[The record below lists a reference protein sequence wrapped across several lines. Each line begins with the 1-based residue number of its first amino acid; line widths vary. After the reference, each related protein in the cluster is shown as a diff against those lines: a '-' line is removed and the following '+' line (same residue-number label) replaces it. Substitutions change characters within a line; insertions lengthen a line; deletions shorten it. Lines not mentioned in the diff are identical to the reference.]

1 MSPPIRDGSGSSIGS
16 IRLGDGSEISEVR
29 TGAGDVLFSAIP
41 DTAVAQYDAT
51 QAPSTGSISSITDQI
66 NNHDLSG
73 SASVLSS
80 GINGKQTFR
89 FGGSER
95 MDSGTPSLS
104 RDLAVAIVF
113 QIQESA
119 SNVKMIHGSDS
130 NGDVFIQTGA
140 GSGDQYKSRTGTVTS
155 GNAGGTVDNNP
166 HLGIHTFQSGGG
178 GELEIDGTQIIDY
191 GDGSAGL
198 DGFTLADRA
207 SDDLPIEMDVGEAVL
222 YQSPPTS
229 DIDSERSRLA
239 DKWGIT
245 I

>member
-89 FGGSER
+89 FDGSER
-95 MDSGTPSLS
+95 MDSPSPSLS
-104 RDLAVAIVF
+104 RDLAVALVF
-113 QIQESA
+113 QIQESP
-119 SNVKMIHGSDS
+119 SNIKMIHGSDTDS
-130 NGDVFIQTGA
+130 DIFIQTGA
-140 GSGDQYKSRTGTVTS
+140 GSGSDYKSRTGTATS
-155 GNAGGTVDNNP
+155 GNVGGAVDNNP
-166 HLGIHTFQSGGG
+166 HLGFHTFPSGG
-178 GELEIDGTQIIDY
+178 GELEIDGTQVIDY
-191 GDGSAGL
+191 GAGSAGL
-198 DGFTLADRA
+198 DGFTLADRS
-207 SDDLPIEMDVGEAVL
+207 SDDLPIEMDVGEVVL
-222 YQSPPTS
+222 YQSPSTS
-229 DIDSERSRLA
+229 DIDAERSRLA